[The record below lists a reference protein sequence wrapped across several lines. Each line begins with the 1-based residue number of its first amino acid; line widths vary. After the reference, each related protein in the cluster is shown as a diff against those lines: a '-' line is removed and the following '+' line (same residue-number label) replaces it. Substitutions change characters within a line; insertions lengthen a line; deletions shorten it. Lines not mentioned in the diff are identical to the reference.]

1 MEKKKKKEKSRASL
15 QRGVGGDG
23 GGVRLSSVAFS
34 CAIYQLNSDEMS
46 SEAASTRS
54 AHNLEVVLGASAN
67 LPQWTEQLH

>member
-1 MEKKKKKEKSRASL
+1 MEKKKEKRKISSISAAW
-15 QRGVGGDG
+15 GGG
-23 GGVRLSSVAFS
+23 GMGGVRLSSVAFS